1 MLTKTKKTKRK
12 VRKAS
17 GARRPL
23 KAVRGVAGV
32 NAVVNNKL
40 SERGDLVSEVEQ
52 AVLESSPYAEDTSV
66 SAMPVLGEGM
76 EKASATK
83 NNRTCFVTR
92 KTLPKESLLR
102 FVLGPG
108 RILAFDLNNKLPGRG
123 YWLCCD
129 GFVVR
134 QAVSK
139 NLFQKAMRGTVKIP
153 EGFEEQIAEGMRRRC
168 LQRISLCKKA
178 GVLLSGFEKVKDAL
192 SKGKVQ
198 ILLQAC
204 DGGAD
209 GREKLEKVCSGLEE
223 KVFLVQDFSGEELGV
238 AIGWDKG
245 VHVCIEKSPMAVA
258 LIREI
263 ERMRSFLDK
272 EEKKEDN

>member
-32 NAVVNNKL
+32 NAVVNNMS
-40 SERGDLVSEVEQ
+40 SER
-52 AVLESSPYAEDTSV
+52 ESLIPETGRAAPERSLGGEGASV
-66 SAMPVLGEGM
+66 SPIPGEGM
-76 EKASATK
+76 EKASASK

-92 KTLPKESLLR
+92 KILPKERLLR

-134 QAVSK
+134 QALSK

-153 EGFEEQIAEGMRRRC
+153 EGFEEQIAETESMMAEPGFWDDS
-168 LQRISLCKKA
+168 QKA
-178 GVLLSGFEKVKDAL
+178 QTIIDKSNQLKAQYETFNELTT
-192 SKGKVQ
+192 
-198 ILLQAC
+198 
-204 DGGAD
+204 
-209 GREKLEKVCSGLEE
+209 GLENLQLM
-223 KVFLVQDFSGEELGV
+223 V
-238 AIGWDKG
+238 
-245 VHVCIEKSPMAVA
+245 MALLMV
-258 LIREI
+258 
-263 ERMRSFLDK
+263 
-272 EEKKEDN
+272 